1 MNIST
6 LDLNCHDVNT
16 INAALLGYESV
27 LDRDYLIIPG
37 LEGFKQ
43 TGAPTYTSDS
53 PREHNVESH
62 QPQPCIL
69 INGVVRSNLGSDD
82 EMICPHCGCRMH
94 LNAHLSCKIRHVP
107 IGFNPTVLDVGTKQY
122 LCPNCKKV
130 YREQVPF
137 KACGHMITEHLQT
150 FVEGLLESK
159 LTLKEVAKITGLSQP
174 VVKDIDK
181 NRLNRKYTVNGEGK
195 EFIKPKIT
203 STKLG
208 IDEFLLHSGHKY
220 ATVIIDLDTG
230 HVLWLYHGKSK
241 EAVYKFIEHV
251 GMDWMKN
258 VQCVVSDMNADFQS
272 AFKEKCPWLKEVYD
286 RFHLVKNFN
295 DKVISEVRKDEQK
308 RLIQEGRLEDAARLK
323 GSKYILT
330 TSAET
335 RRQNDN
341 KEEMK
346 DGALRK
352 RKRSNDKEETIFDA
366 PPKKKTYQ
374 DLEATYQDIIK
385 DNKLLLGLDFVKN
398 AITDAYNTAYS
409 YEVMNEQII
418 SIIDYCRG
426 IDNKHFNW
434 FANLL
439 ENHID
444 GICNYA
450 LFHITSG
457 KVEGTNNMIK
467 TLRRRHFGI
476 PDDDY
481 LFLKIM
487 DESRR

>member
-1 MNIST
+1 
-6 LDLNCHDVNT
+6 
-16 INAALLGYESV
+16 
-27 LDRDYLIIPG
+27 
-37 LEGFKQ
+37 
-43 TGAPTYTSDS
+43 
-53 PREHNVESH
+53 
-62 QPQPCIL
+62 
-69 INGVVRSNLGSDD
+69 
-82 EMICPHCGCRMH
+82 
-94 LNAHLSCKIRHVP
+94 
-107 IGFNPTVLDVGTKQY
+107 
-122 LCPNCKKV
+122 
-130 YREQVPF
+130 
-137 KACGHMITEHLQT
+137 
-150 FVEGLLESK
+150 
-159 LTLKEVAKITGLSQP
+159 
-174 VVKDIDK
+174 
-181 NRLNRKYTVNGEGK
+181 
-195 EFIKPKIT
+195 
-203 STKLG
+203 
-208 IDEFLLHSGHKY
+208 
-220 ATVIIDLDTG
+220 
-230 HVLWLYHGKSK
+230 
-241 EAVYKFIEHV
+241 
-251 GMDWMKN
+251 
-258 VQCVVSDMNADFQS
+258 
-272 AFKEKCPWLKEVYD
+272 
-286 RFHLVKNFN
+286 
-295 DKVISEVRKDEQK
+295 
-308 RLIQEGRLEDAARLK
+308 
-323 GSKYILT
+323 
-330 TSAET
+330 
-335 RRQNDN
+335 
-341 KEEMK
+341 MK

-374 DLEATYQDIIK
+374 DLEATYQNIIK

-409 YEVMNEQII
+409 YEVMKEQIV